1 MAFGRKPLDQ
11 ASYTRLDNSPSVT
24 TAIPMMTTVIT
35 LAQIATLFKN
45 AIDHLRASAAIV
57 RSGKSAKRLK
67 CVRVAPSPAEQ

>member
-1 MAFGRKPLDQ
+1 
-11 ASYTRLDNSPSVT
+11 
-24 TAIPMMTTVIT
+24 MMTTVIT